1 VLGCSQSGFHC
12 GQDLGAVIF
21 KINGVDDRF
30 YKAVFTD
37 NKGLPVWVLTCQS
50 IAFSDALF
58 CVHEKSG
65 GQLEFLAK
73 GDMSGGGIIAD
84 SKDFYVSVIEA
95 CLSVTQTAKL
105 SGSAGGVVFGVE
117 DQGDCRLAVEVG

>member
-1 VLGCSQSGFHC
+1 
-12 GQDLGAVIF
+12 
-21 KINGVDDRF
+21 
-30 YKAVFTD
+30 
-37 NKGLPVWVLTCQS
+37 
-50 IAFSDALF
+50 
-58 CVHEKSG
+58 
-65 GQLEFLAK
+65 
-73 GDMSGGGIIAD
+73 MSGGGIIAD